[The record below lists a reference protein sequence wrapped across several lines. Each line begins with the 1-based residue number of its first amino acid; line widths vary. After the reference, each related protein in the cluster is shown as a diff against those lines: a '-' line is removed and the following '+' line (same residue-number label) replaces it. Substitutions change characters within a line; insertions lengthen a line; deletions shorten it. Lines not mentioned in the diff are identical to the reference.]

1 MQNANSRPLGRSG
14 RYGAKDLNTVNIK
27 HIHNH
32 FVNSNDDM
40 SQLKKHYRIQRFTT
54 KRILQRE
61 KETKDMK
68 GRGN

>member
-14 RYGAKDLNTVNIK
+14 QYGAKDLDTVSIK
-27 HIHNH
+27 HMHNH

-40 SQLKKHYRIQRFTT
+40 SQLKKHYRMQRFSI

-61 KETKDMK
+61 KRIK
-68 GRGN
+68 GYEG

>member
-14 RYGAKDLNTVNIK
+14 RYGAKDLDTNNIK

-40 SQLKKHYRIQRFTT
+40 SQLKKYYRYAKIHYKAHTT
-54 KRILQRE
+54 KGKRN
-61 KETKDMK
+61 K
-68 GRGN
+68 GREG